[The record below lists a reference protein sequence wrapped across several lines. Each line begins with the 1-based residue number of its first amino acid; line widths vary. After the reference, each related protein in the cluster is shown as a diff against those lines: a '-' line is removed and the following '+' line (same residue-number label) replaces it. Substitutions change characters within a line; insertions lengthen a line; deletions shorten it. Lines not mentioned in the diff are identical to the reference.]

1 MTAQEPGALPHLASA
16 MVFTPGRALY
26 FAMDFVCTAPA

>member
-16 MVFTPGRALY
+16 MVFTPGRALF
-26 FAMDFVCTAPA
+26 FAMAFVCTVPA